1 MCTCKHQR
9 MASLPQTSDRRTTHT
24 QHTQTI
30 TTQTQTNTTRMQ
42 IKTTHTQKTQHTHKQ
57 TQHTHKQTHT
67 QTNTSQEERNMAVR
81 VFGHTHF
88 WVGMRRMSAGG
99 GLSGMFRFTDAT
111 SNLYANG
118 QYDHSPHPPHMHILW
133 GGHGGGAGCISK
145 VSFANQPYTEDLLP
159 NELCKNRLL
168 LQKALICSPTHCIVR
183 IQGGVES

>member
-1 MCTCKHQR
+1 
-9 MASLPQTSDRRTTHT
+9 MASLPHTSDTCTTHA
-24 QHTQTI
+24 QH
-30 TTQTQTNTTRMQ
+30 TQTNTTHTHTNTTHTQ
-42 IKTTHTQKTQHTHKQ
+42 INTTHTQKTQHTHKQ

-118 QYDHSPHPPHMHILW
+118 QYDHPPQPPTHPHTS
-133 GGHGGGAGCISK
+133 GGHDGGAGCISQ
-145 VSFANQPYTEDLLP
+145 VSFANEPYTEDLFP
-159 NELCKNRLL
+159 NEPCKNRLL
-168 LQKALICSPTHCIVR
+168 LQKALIFSPTHSIVR